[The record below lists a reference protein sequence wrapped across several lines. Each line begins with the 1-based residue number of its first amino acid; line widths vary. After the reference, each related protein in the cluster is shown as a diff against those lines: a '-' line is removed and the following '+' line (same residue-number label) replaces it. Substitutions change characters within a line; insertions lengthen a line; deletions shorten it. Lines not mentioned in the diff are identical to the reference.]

1 MKRKDSLHDLCMPGK
16 REHKGAAA
24 EEVRVIKVEDK
35 RVCSLGDLDE
45 CMKLATMSYDDLVK
59 SPYLAIGMVLKFIVG
74 ARLNSCN
81 LLQGEVVCIVSA
93 VRAGGR
99 GSHAVAVLLR
109 ITSKV
114 ACYFIQ
120 VGSPNLSIYAMLA
133 VDINHDDLKERW
145 NIDGEVR
152 GNKFWN
158 FCNYDFVK
166 NSGCKDPKNKQTEMA
181 SWFAEACRHANP
193 WGHFPDFPTNVPKAI
208 REQIVM
214 SRDQFRPTA
223 DELVHICEMI
233 MATDRIPGIY
243 P

>member
-1 MKRKDSLHDLCMPGK
+1 
-16 REHKGAAA
+16 
-24 EEVRVIKVEDK
+24 
-35 RVCSLGDLDE
+35 
-45 CMKLATMSYDDLVK
+45 MKLATMSFDDLVK
-59 SPYLAIGMVLKFIVG
+59 SPWLAIGMVIKFIVG
-74 ARLNSCN
+74 ARLNGCN
-81 LLQGEVVCIVSA
+81 LLQGE
-93 VRAGGR
+93 
-99 GSHAVAVLLR
+99 
-109 ITSKV
+109 
-114 ACYFIQ
+114 

-133 VDINHDDLKERW
+133 VDINHDDLKEHW